1 MLCSK
6 DITDFNKYIQRQRL
20 YQFLI
25 GINDNLNKER
35 RDILNNNPLPTVEAA
50 YATIR
55 WKIARRR
62 IMNGVSSLGT
72 SPSEIGSVLA
82 MRNKTLQRN
91 REEDDR
97 RKLRCTHCGG
107 SRHTKEECFK
117 LVGYSDWWNDL
128 QKRKAATKA
137 PASRTGGKA
146 YLTTADQPSSCVESG
161 KVRGCSKGEE
171 TVTTNQTDNRNNSE
185 KQRREERETSATL
198 GEGSTPFH
206 SLIYNPTTL
215 PHIPLVLNTKPTNVS
230 GLHHLISTSLLSHK
244 PHSQWIFDCG
254 ATDTMTFDPCD
265 FLSTHPTN
273 QTHIQ
278 TTNGECVPVD
288 RARPVNISPS
298 LHFKNYLLIP
308 SLSHKLLSVS

>member
-107 SRHTKEECFK
+107 SRHTKEGCFK
-117 LVGYSDWWNDL
+117 LVGYPDWWNDL

-137 PASRTGGKA
+137 PARPIGGQA
-146 YLTTADQPSSCVESG
+146 YLTTANQPSSCVESG
-161 KVRGCSKGEE
+161 EVRGCSKGE
-171 TVTTNQTDNRNNSE
+171 
-185 KQRREERETSATL
+185 
-198 GEGSTPFH
+198 GE
-206 SLIYNPTTL
+206 
-215 PHIPLVLNTKPTNVS
+215 
-230 GLHHLISTSLLSHK
+230 
-244 PHSQWIFDCG
+244 
-254 ATDTMTFDPCD
+254 
-265 FLSTHPTN
+265 
-273 QTHIQ
+273 
-278 TTNGECVPVD
+278 
-288 RARPVNISPS
+288 
-298 LHFKNYLLIP
+298 
-308 SLSHKLLSVS
+308 